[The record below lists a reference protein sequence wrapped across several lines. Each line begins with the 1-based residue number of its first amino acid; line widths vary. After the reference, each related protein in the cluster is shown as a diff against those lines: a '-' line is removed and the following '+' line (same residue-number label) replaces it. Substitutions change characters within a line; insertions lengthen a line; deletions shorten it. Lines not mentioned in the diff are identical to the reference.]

1 MFASDGRHGTSRWS
15 GQGPMERSRCPSWST
30 HNTTTSPQDGV
41 TTACLRPSITGQ
53 AVERPGRAERRHCAI
68 LVSASG
74 SVPLARARHPSRRD
88 VTRDEARACSET
100 LTGGKR
106 LAWPSAFRH
115 WHRRCN
121 GVAQRQMFAWCRA
134 GQQVVV
140 VSTDS
145 WTGGC
150 LSWHSRTWAVRRNGR
165 DWQAPS
171 AGTRRPRANPG
182 MGSTTVSSCCWPS
195 QAQVR

>member
-41 TTACLRPSITGQ
+41 TTACLRASITGQ

-74 SVPLARARHPSRRD
+74 GVPLARARHPSRRD

-115 WHRRCN
+115 WQSEVQRR
-121 GVAQRQMFAWCRA
+121 GPEADVRM
-134 GQQVVV
+134 
-140 VSTDS
+140 VSR
-145 WTGGC
+145 W
-150 LSWHSRTWAVRRNGR
+150 
-165 DWQAPS
+165 S
-171 AGTRRPRANPG
+171 AGGRGLNRFMDRRVLELAFQN
-182 MGSTTVSSCCWPS
+182 MGSAS
-195 QAQVR
+195 